1 MEKGDFDK
9 DSVLEILHSSRH
21 PNIVLSERDYMRR
34 PVEPAE
40 KTEAQQSPELPPSP
54 KPFNIFEGVP
64 QEPLSSVDTS
74 TPSDAVQKQ
83 QGILNGASA
92 SLTSEKTSES
102 IERSSLNSTYIV
114 IAVVALILGVI
125 IGIVLK

>member
-21 PNIVLSERDYMRR
+21 PNLVLSERDYMRR

-40 KTEAQQSPELPPSP
+40 KTEAQQSPELPSSP

-83 QGILNGASA
+83 QGVPNGASA
-92 SLTSEKTSES
+92 SLTNEPSES
-102 IERSSLNSTYIV
+102 IGRSSLNSTYIL

>member
-1 MEKGDFDK
+1 
-9 DSVLEILHSSRH
+9 
-21 PNIVLSERDYMRR
+21 MRR

-64 QEPLSSVDTS
+64 QEPLPSVDAS
-74 TPSDAVQKQ
+74 IPNNAVQKQ
-83 QGILNGASA
+83 QGVPNPAPA
-92 SLTSEKTSES
+92 SLTNEKPSEATG
-102 IERSSLNSTYIV
+102 RTSLNSTYILV
-114 IAVVALILGVI
+114 AVVALILGVI